1 MFVIVTNTY
10 HGPSSRIFVF
20 ALLSPIVHWVISV
33 LIAANGVVAAAD
45 GKRNGGGLE
54 IQEDGHE

>member
-1 MFVIVTNTY
+1 VFVIVINTY

-20 ALLSPIVHWVISV
+20 ALLSPIVHQVISV
-33 LIAANGVVAAAD
+33 LTAANGVVAAAD

-54 IQEDGHE
+54 IQEDRHE